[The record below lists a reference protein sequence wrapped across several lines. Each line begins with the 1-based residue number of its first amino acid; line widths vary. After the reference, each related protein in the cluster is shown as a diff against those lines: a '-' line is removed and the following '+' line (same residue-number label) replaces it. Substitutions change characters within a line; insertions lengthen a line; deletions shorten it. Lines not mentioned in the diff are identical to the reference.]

1 MKYTINFRM
10 IFAAIL
16 FLLFVSI
23 SCKKENRKQKKAY
36 QANTVTLYRVSP
48 VTPSNITINGT
59 SYVTTANFPGK
70 GTGTATDMTSCNIY
84 FNQIA
89 YSTSPGGNP
98 VGSEPAPVTEIIG
111 YPVTGAPLPLI
122 QPGDF
127 NTLQSL
133 ITDLSLPASKNG
145 KVISTVI
152 YDNTGNA
159 VYLSAISGSNT
170 TSPVSPTRVDFNGKA
185 VIAGGHGKFSTAEG
199 NVDFNGYFN
208 PSNPNDAA
216 FNVTGTIEY

>member
-1 MKYTINFRM
+1 M
-10 IFAAIL
+10 IFVAIL
-16 FLLFVSI
+16 YFLFVSI
-23 SCKKENRKQKKAY
+23 SCKKENNKQKKAY
-36 QANTVTLYRVSP
+36 QANTATLYRVSP
-48 VTPSNITINGT
+48 VAPSNITINGT
-59 SYVTTANFPGK
+59 SYVTIANFPGK
-70 GTGTATDMTSCNIY
+70 GTGTATDMTSCSIY

-89 YSTSPGGNP
+89 ISTSPGGNP
-98 VGSEPAPVTEIIG
+98 AGSEPAPVTEITG

-127 NTLQSL
+127 STLQSL
-133 ITDLSLPASKNG
+133 IADLSLPASKNG
-145 KVISTVI
+145 KVINTVI

-170 TSPVSPTRVDFNGKA
+170 TRPVSPTRVDFTGKA
-185 VIAGGHGKFSTAEG
+185 VIAGGHGKFSKAEG